1 MKNLISSEILNL
13 SGIEIT
19 NVEIRNNEVHIYIKS
34 SDDNLECPLCHSN
47 DVYVHQRY
55 IRHDIRDRAVFDRR
69 CYLHIEEKVIA
80 CNSCGKKPREKF
92 DFIDPYQQQTNR
104 FKEYMVGLSSDVN
117 ASSIS
122 VKEDVGYRAVEKI
135 LRDYVEK
142 HKLNGLNGATRIGI
156 DEFSNKKGHR
166 DFCAVI
172 ANLNT
177 GKPIEVLENRNEKT
191 IRRYLSSIPE
201 EERLKVSEVSLDMW
215 LSYINLAK
223 EFFPNARIT
232 IDRFHVMMHVNKIL
246 NKIRVKEYKSLT
258 KEQKESVKNIRWI
271 MLKNSAK
278 LTDEEKV
285 KLKLF
290 FSFAKQSKKVY
301 CRKEEFV
308 NIMNKIT
315 DITKGKKALLDWL
328 QKLRK
333 LKTKK
338 AISFAKTVSKLIDY
352 IANYFYRNTTNST
365 LEGIMNKI
373 KSIKRRCFGVP
384 NPYNMATRIFIAF
397 LPNKSLYST
406 M

>member
-1 MKNLISSEILNL
+1 MDCFISAELLNL
-13 SGIEIT
+13 SGVEIS
-19 NVEIRNNEVHIYIKS
+19 NVEIRTNEIHIHIKS

-117 ASSIS
+117 VSSIS
-122 VKEDVGYRAVEKI
+122 VKEDVGYRTVEKT
-135 LRDYVEK
+135 LRDYVER
-142 HKLNGLNGATRIGI
+142 HKLNGLSGAARIGI
-156 DEFSNKKGHR
+156 DEFSNKKGHK

-172 ANLNT
+172 ANLDA
-177 GKPIEVLENRNEKT
+177 GKPIEVLEDRSEKT
-191 IRRYLSSIPE
+191 IRRYFSSIPE
-201 EERLKVSEVSLDMW
+201 EERLKVLEVSLDMW
-215 LSYINLAK
+215 SSYINLAK

-271 MLKNSAK
+271 MLKNSDK
-278 LTDEEKV
+278 LTDKEKV
-285 KLKLF
+285 KLKIF
-290 FSFAKQSKKVY
+290 FSFAKQSKKAY
-301 CRKEEFV
+301 YTKEEFAR
-308 NIMNKIT
+308 IMNKIT
-315 DITKGKKALLDWL
+315 DINKGKKALLKWTQTL
-328 QKLRK
+328 IK

-338 AISFAKTVSKLIDY
+338 AISFAKTVSKLI
-352 IANYFYRNTTNST
+352 
-365 LEGIMNKI
+365 G
-373 KSIKRRCFGVP
+373 
-384 NPYNMATRIFIAF
+384 
-397 LPNKSLYST
+397 SLRPLLSS
-406 M
+406 